1 MVDSTYNEG
10 LTELVD
16 RDWTGDDID
25 VLLLDNADN
34 PTFDPGDVTVA
45 DVLARSGNTEC
56 SGTGY
61 EGRKD
66 VPSRTV
72 NKNGSSNR
80 AELDHGNVLY
90 SGADFG
96 EIGAAIYYRLVTDDT
111 DSPVWFYKDSGLPY
125 QTNGTD
131 FELSTS
137 SSGLVH
143 AQDQ

>member
-1 MVDSTYNEG
+1 MADRTYNEG
-10 LTELVD
+10 LTELID
-16 RDWTGDDID
+16 QDWTSASIE
-25 VLLLDNADN
+25 VLLLDNADA
-34 PTFDPGDVTVA
+34 PTFNADDVTVA
-45 DVLARSGNTEC
+45 DVLARAGNTES

-61 EGRKD
+61 SRQS

-72 NKNGSSNR
+72 SRNDTDDR
-80 AELDHGNVLY
+80 AELDHGDIVY

-96 EIGAAIYYRLVTDDT
+96 EVGAAVYYRLITDDS
-111 DSPVWFYKDSGLPY
+111 DSPVWFYKDSGLPF

-131 FELSTS
+131 FTLSTS

>member
-1 MVDSTYNEG
+1 MSDQTYNEG
-10 LTELVD
+10 LTEMVD
-16 RDWTGDDID
+16 RDWTNDDID
-25 VLLLDNADN
+25 VLLLDNADS
-34 PTFDPGDVTVA
+34 PTFNAADVTVA
-45 DVLARSGNTEC
+45 DVLARAGNTEC

-61 EGRKD
+61 SRQD

-72 NKNGSSNR
+72 SRNDTDNR

-125 QTNGTD
+125 QTNGSD

>member
-1 MVDSTYNEG
+1 MADATYDEG
-10 LTELVD
+10 LTELID
-16 RDWTGDDID
+16 RDWTADDLD
-25 VLLLDNADN
+25 VLLLDNADG
-34 PTFDPGDVTVA
+34 PTFNAADVTVA
-45 DVLARSGNTEC
+45 DVLARAGNTEC

-61 EGRKD
+61 SRQD

-72 NKNGSSNR
+72 SRNGTDNR

-131 FELSTS
+131 FELNTS